1 VYSVIKLRKNGKWKN
16 ERHSNQHKNYKPVI
30 NIRITSED
38 KKKLLQAF
46 GSYANMRDF
55 ILQLVDEEN
64 NQEDGHLEN
73 YEKSDI

>member
-1 VYSVIKLRKNGKWKN
+1 MENGKMKDT
-16 ERHSNQHKNYKPVI
+16 VI
-30 NIRITSED
+30 NIRITSTE
-38 KKKLLQAF
+38 KKKLLKAF

>member
-1 VYSVIKLRKNGKWKN
+1 MENGKMKDT
-16 ERHSNQHKNYKPVI
+16 VI
-30 NIRITSED
+30 NIRITSTE
-38 KKKLLQAF
+38 KEKLLKAF

-73 YEKSDI
+73 YEKSNI

>member
-1 VYSVIKLRKNGKWKN
+1 MENGKMKDT
-16 ERHSNQHKNYKPVI
+16 VI

-73 YEKSDI
+73 YEKETI

>member
-1 VYSVIKLRKNGKWKN
+1 MENGKMKDT
-16 ERHSNQHKNYKPVI
+16 VI

>member
-1 VYSVIKLRKNGKWKN
+1 MDN
-16 ERHSNQHKNYKPVI
+16 ETMKDTVI

-55 ILQLVDEEN
+55 ILRLVDEN
-64 NQEDGHLEN
+64 KLDQEDDRVKI
-73 YEKSDI
+73 YEKASI